1 MEKAHFFPLI
11 AGLVGSSSPGL
22 GKALHFLFAV
32 IIGATFGL
40 LFQRDVRGYGSSAR
54 LGSGLR
60 HLLVVPGAAHP
71 QVALGRAKTGLVA
84 RARPGTLRLAHRS
97 HRLWLDRRHNLRS
110 ALDKLWVGFFI
121 DSDPINRQPEGPGS
135 RILLSLGR
143 GMVAGLVG
151 GLVFWPQI
159 VAVDGLPWIAR
170 LAGGTS
176 PTLGLIVHL
185 AISVA
190 IGAGYGVLFE
200 RESPD
205 WGAAIG
211 WGMLYGITWWFV
223 GTLTLFPIW
232 LGASFTWTTAAAAG
246 ALSSLLGHLLYG
258 AVTACV
264 FLLLER
270 RHQDWMR
277 LDPRYAVHLAR
288 LQRPLGTAA
297 PALWFFALG
306 LGVLLP
312 ILLS

>member
-1 MEKAHFFPLI
+1 
-11 AGLVGSSSPGL
+11 
-22 GKALHFLFAV
+22 
-32 IIGATFGL
+32 
-40 LFQRDVRGYGSSAR
+40 
-54 LGSGLR
+54 
-60 HLLVVPGAAHP
+60 
-71 QVALGRAKTGLVA
+71 LVA
-84 RARPGTLRLAHRS
+84 QRPDWSLAHGRELFGS
-97 HRLWLDRRHNLRS
+97 LIGHIVYGLIVGIIYAALDR
-110 ALDKLWVGFFI
+110 LWVGFFI

-135 RILLSLGR
+135 RVLLSLGR
-143 GMVAGLVG
+143 GAVAGLAG

-159 VAVDGLPWIAR
+159 VAVDGLHWIAR

-185 AISVA
+185 AISIA

-232 LGASFTWTTAAAAG
+232 LGASFTWTTTAAAA

-277 LDPRYAVHLAR
+277 LDPRYAVRLAR
-288 LQRPLGTAA
+288 IQRPLGTAA